1 MHMTSVRQILRVTL
15 APVAALSLT
24 GVASGV
30 LAPAAHAAS
39 VSHAVKVTKV
49 SFKGTYTGTIAML
62 WDANTVSAT
71 AVKGTGV
78 GTLLGKST
86 VIGKGTASTSST
98 CDPLWGAGSITGG
111 GSKLLLKVVSSSATK
126 ACAAGQSAPTTV
138 TVTGVAKVIGGAG
151 KYKGA
156 SGTLKISGSF
166 QIQSNTAGSHETD
179 SFKATLSGV
188 ITIRK

>member
-1 MHMTSVRQILRVTL
+1 MTSLRQILRISL

-49 SFKGTYTGTIAML
+49 TFKGTYKGTIAML

-71 AVKGTGV
+71 SVKGTGT
-78 GTLLGKST
+78 GTLLGRSS
-86 VIGKGTASTSST
+86 VVGKGTASTSST
-98 CDPLWGAGSITGG
+98 CDPLWGSGSITGG

-126 ACAAGQSAPTTV
+126 ACAAAESAPTTV
-138 TVTGVAKVIGGAG
+138 TVTGVAKITGGVG

-156 SGTLKISGSF
+156 SGTLKIKGSF

-179 SFKATLSGV
+179 TFTATLSGV

>member
-1 MHMTSVRQILRVTL
+1 MTSLRQFLRIGLV
-15 APVAALSLT
+15 PVAALSLT

-39 VSHAVKVTKV
+39 VAHVAKVTKV

-62 WDANTVSAT
+62 WDANSVTAT
-71 AVKGTGV
+71 AVRGTGT

-86 VIGKGTASTSST
+86 VLGKGTATTAST
-98 CDPLWGAGSITGG
+98 CDPLSGTGYITGG
-111 GSKLLLKVVSSSATK
+111 GSKLMLKVVSSTKTK
-126 ACAAGQSAPTTV
+126 ACAAAESAPTTV
-138 TVTGVAKVIGGAG
+138 TVTGVAQITGGTG

-156 SGTLKISGSF
+156 SGTLKVNGSF
-166 QIQSNTAGSHETD
+166 QIKSNQAGSSETD

-188 ITIRK
+188 ISIRK

>member
-1 MHMTSVRQILRVTL
+1 MTSLRKILRISL

-49 SFKGTYTGTIAML
+49 AFKGTYTGTIAML

-78 GTLLGKST
+78 GTLLGRST
-86 VIGKGTASTSST
+86 VVGKGTASTSST
-98 CDPLWGAGSITGG
+98 CDPLWGAGSITGS
-111 GSKLLLKVVSSSATK
+111 GSKLMLKVVSSSATK
-126 ACAAGQSAPTTV
+126 ACAAAQSAPTTV
-138 TVTGVAKVIGGAG
+138 TVTGVAKITGGVG

>member
-1 MHMTSVRQILRVTL
+1 MTSTRNFLRVVV

-24 GVASGV
+24 GVALG
-30 LAPAAHAAS
+30 LPAPAASAAP
-39 VSHAVKVTKV
+39 VSHVIKVVKVN
-49 SFKGTYTGTIAML
+49 FKGTYTGTIAML

-71 AVKGTGV
+71 AVKGTGT
-78 GTLLGKST
+78 GTLLGKSS
-86 VIGKGTASTSST
+86 VVGKGTASTSST
-98 CDPLWGAGSITGG
+98 CDPLWGSGSITGG

-126 ACAAGQSAPTTV
+126 ACAAGESAPTTV